1 MRFNFFYVKTFG
13 KFGKNHHTAQLER
26 PLNGL

>member
-13 KFGKNHHTAQLER
+13 NFGKNHHTAQLER